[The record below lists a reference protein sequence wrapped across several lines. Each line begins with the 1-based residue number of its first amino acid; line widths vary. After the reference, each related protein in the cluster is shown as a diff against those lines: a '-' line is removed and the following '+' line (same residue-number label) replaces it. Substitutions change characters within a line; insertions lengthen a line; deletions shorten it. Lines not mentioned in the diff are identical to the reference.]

1 LITDLNR
8 KEGIKKA
15 SDCTCG
21 KSQEKGKC
29 GVEQGKNA
37 IEISAFYLYFLGL
50 IFFNFHLQFNVVQP
64 YLNWVN
70 FTLNIQL

>member
-1 LITDLNR
+1 MLEFLCIVLLIGLLQESWQIVDLITDLNR

-29 GVEQGKNA
+29 GVEQGKECN
-37 IEISAFYLYFLGL
+37 
-50 IFFNFHLQFNVVQP
+50 
-64 YLNWVN
+64 
-70 FTLNIQL
+70 